1 MRLLF
6 TAVCCSLLFAAC
18 TGTTSAPAPA
28 APPAAAPATPQ
39 AAAPAAAPAT
49 DPAAAP
55 AAGQAGGVVDFMVV
69 NAGSPG
75 LPLDLAAHAVPGQI
89 TVFDMYSEYCPPCRR
104 LSPLLEK
111 MAVSRPDVV
120 VRKVDINRKG
130 VQGIDW
136 QSPLARQYN
145 LSSIP
150 AIIVYDAQGK
160 VMETGLNGF
169 ELAEQWTR

>member
-6 TAVCCSLLFAAC
+6 TAVCCSLLCAAC
-18 TGTTSAPAPA
+18 TGNTSAPTPA

-49 DPAAAP
+49 EPAAAP
-55 AAGQAGGVVDFMVV
+55 AAGQEAVVDFMVV

-89 TVFDMYSEYCPPCRR
+89 TVFDMYSDYCPPCRA
-104 LSPLLEK
+104 LSPLLER

-150 AIIVYDAQGK
+150 AIIVYDAQGNL
-160 VMETGLNGF
+160 METGLNGF
-169 ELAEQWTR
+169 QLAEQWTR